1 MPLSLVV
8 VDERGGVDETL
19 HVPFTQ
25 FVVDEI
31 FTGRERG
38 RERKREREKE
48 RQRESVL
55 HHTSTTQSTTHAY
68 KTY

>member
-1 MPLSLVV
+1 MPLVV

-31 FTGRERG
+31 FTGRERE
-38 RERKREREKE
+38 RERKRESERKREREIQFYTIQAPH
-48 RQRESVL
+48 RAP
-55 HHTSTTQSTTHAY
+55 HTAY